1 MSVRESMSP
10 ETWIIEPRLDGLGA
24 RSREVWQYR
33 RLLRFFAAK
42 SLEKLYKRTV
52 LGWSWILIRP
62 LFPLLVKT
70 LIFGGVLAVATG
82 GVPYF
87 LFLVVGTAIWELFAG
102 VAMWGTRSLELNRR
116 MLTQIYVPRVILP
129 IAMGTP
135 AVVTFAIH
143 LVVAAVA
150 VAWYRYSH
158 GVTYLNAAAI
168 GWAVQATALSWLLGL
183 AVSLWTSV
191 PALVARDVRFTL
203 NYVLGFWVFLT
214 PVFYPLSAIPEER
227 RWLMFL
233 NPMTGAVEA
242 FKFGV
247 LGLGTIETRPLLVS
261 WALTLLVLAGGLIFF
276 GRAERD
282 AADRV

>member
-1 MSVRESMSP
+1 MNQP
-10 ETWIIEPRLDGLGA
+10 TLPAGTWIIEPRVDGMGA

-52 LGWSWILIRP
+52 LGWVWILIRP
-62 LFPLLVKT
+62 LFPLFVKT
-70 LIFGGVLAVATG
+70 VIFGGVLGIGSA

-102 VAMWGTRSLELNRR
+102 VTMWGTRSLELNRR

-135 AVVTFAIH
+135 ALVTFAIH
-143 LVVAAVA
+143 LAVGAVA
-150 VAWYRYSH
+150 IFYYRITQ
-158 GVTYLNAAAI
+158 GVFYFNAAGL
-168 GWAVQATALSWLLGL
+168 GWALQAMLLAWLLGL
-183 AVSLWTSV
+183 ALSLWLSV

-203 NYVLGFWVFLT
+203 NYVLNFWIFLT
-214 PVFYPLSAIPEER
+214 PVLYPLSAIPAER
-227 RWLMFL
+227 RWLMSL
-233 NPMTGAVEA
+233 NPMTGVVET

-247 LGLGTIETRPLLVS
+247 LGIGAVDLRPLATA
-261 WALTLLVLAGGLIFF
+261 WGLTLVILIGGLVFF
-276 GRAERD
+276 GRAERNS
-282 AADRV
+282 ADRV

>member
-1 MSVRESMSP
+1 MNQQQIAHGEDWV
-10 ETWIIEPRLDGLGA
+10 IEPRLDGMSA
-24 RSREVWQYR
+24 RSREVWRYR
-33 RLLRFFAAK
+33 RLLRFFAAQ

-70 LIFGGVLAVATG
+70 MIFGGVLG
-82 GVPYF
+82 IGSNGVPYF
-87 LFLVVGTAIWELFAG
+87 LFLVVGTAVWELFAQ

-116 MLTQIYVPRVILP
+116 MLTQIYVPRVIMP

-135 AVVTFAIH
+135 ALVTFLIH
-143 LVVAAVA
+143 LGVA
-150 VAWYRYSH
+150 VAALLYFRVTQ
-158 GVTYLNAAAI
+158 GVFYWNPQGI
-168 GWAVQATALSWLLGL
+168 GWALQGALLAWLLGL

-214 PVFYPLSAIPEER
+214 PVFYPLSSIAPER
-227 RWLMFL
+227 QWLMAL
-233 NPMTGAVEA
+233 NPMTSAVET
-242 FKFGV
+242 FKWGLLGIGGV
-247 LGLGTIETRPLLVS
+247 DFMHLGIAWAVTLVV
-261 WALTLLVLAGGLIFF
+261 LVGGMVFF
-276 GRAERD
+276 GRAERN